1 MRQAI
6 DTGLPQTGRP
16 YEWATIGGGHLCTM
30 AVPIKDDGAYETGAI
45 SAQVELTLRNLD
57 QVLAAAGGSL
67 KDVLQVLVYLTRS
80 EHVES
85 VNELWIQWFEAP
97 YPNRGIVLINEIGV
111 SGVKVMMQVQAFL
124 GD

>member
-1 MRQAI
+1 
-6 DTGLPQTGRP
+6 
-16 YEWATIGGGHLCTM
+16 M